1 VQDSSMLSFDD
12 TLGSAAEESNSSEG
26 RGFSFIFFDAEVLGF
41 SVVCTGSGSGAF
53 SSGGK

>member
-1 VQDSSMLSFDD
+1 MLSFDD

-26 RGFSFIFFDAEVLGF
+26 GGFSFIFFDAEVLGF